1 MNFSSDIQA
10 CTVNLITNIIQG
22 SGREYFFGGSRRFGF
37 EFPRSDVDILVYDSC
52 DLNLSSDLIETFAS
66 SGMPFV
72 KVSGDKYGKDLVV
85 YDLMGFIHIILFDDW
100 NTFLAH
106 RYNHDE
112 VEKRVRANPVLIDL
126 AREMKQDGRTGSEVY
141 DLYLRVSR

>member
-1 MNFSSDIQA
+1 MNFNSDLQS
-10 CTVNLITNIIQG
+10 TVVTIVTNLIQG

-37 EFPRSDVDILVYDSC
+37 CFPESDVDILVYDS
-52 DLNLSSDLIETFAS
+52 SDLDLPSNLIEALAS

-72 KVSGDKYGKDLVV
+72 KVGGDNYGKELVV
-85 YDLMGFIHIILFDDW
+85 YEVMGFIHLILFDDW
-100 NTFLAH
+100 HTFIAH

-112 VEKRVRANPVLIDL
+112 VEKKVRANPVLIDL
-126 AREMKQDGRTGSEVY
+126 AREMKQDGLTGSEVY